1 LRDLFDPYLAE
12 MRVGLKGISKGSKTS
27 DKEIE
32 ELLDYFLY
40 CLQPAVR
47 KKIHTFSLD
56 SDCDL
61 DDTIFQAIIQGRST
75 IVCVSIEK
83 FDSCFID
90 RRYAAKQKT
99 RTDVNKGL
107 NREQLLELALAWD
120 ALGVAKEYIIKD
132 DVNDLEVSLAATD

>member
-1 LRDLFDPYLAE
+1 
-12 MRVGLKGISKGSKTS
+12 MRVGLKSISKGSKTS
-27 DKEIE
+27 EKEMD

-56 SDCDL
+56 GDCDL
-61 DDTIFQAIIQGRST
+61 DDTIFQAIIQGRSNV
-75 IVCVSIEK
+75 VCVSIGT
-83 FDSCFID
+83 FFSCFLN

-99 RTDVNKGL
+99 RNSVNTGL

-132 DVNDLEVSLAATD
+132 DVNDLEVS

>member
-1 LRDLFDPYLAE
+1 

-27 DKEIE
+27 EKEIE
-32 ELLDYFLY
+32 NLLDYFLY

-47 KKIHTFSLD
+47 KKIHIFSLD

-61 DDTIFQAIIQGRST
+61 DDTIFQAIIQGRSS
-75 IVCVSIEK
+75 VVGVSIEK
-83 FDSCFID
+83 FVSSFTTRC
-90 RRYAAKQKT
+90 YAAKQKT
-99 RTDVNKGL
+99 RSNVNTGL

-132 DVNDLEVSLAATD
+132 DVNDLEVNEKMSN